1 MSGKSTSLPS
11 AIAVAAGI
19 ASWEIVRQLGSR
31 REAWDDPLYWQL
43 GFPLLIV
50 VAFVLGAVW
59 RERPWRWGL
68 LMVGAQAVWSLGLA
82 FLQDGVPNLLPAGLI
97 MFALLSLP
105 CIAASYVGSRV
116 GRAFSRGTPQL
127 GA

>member
-1 MSGKSTSLPS
+1 MSGKSTLLPTAL
-11 AIAVAAGI
+11 AIVTGI

-31 REAWDDPLYWQL
+31 REAWDDPLFWQI

-59 RERPWRWGL
+59 RERPWRWGA
-68 LMVGAQAVWSLGLA
+68 LMVAAQAVWSLGLA
-82 FLQDGVPNLLPAGLI
+82 FLQDGVPNLLPLGLV
-97 MFALLSLP
+97 MFALLALP
-105 CIAASYVGSRV
+105 CIAASYLGSRV
-116 GRAFSRGTPQL
+116 GRAFSRSTPQM